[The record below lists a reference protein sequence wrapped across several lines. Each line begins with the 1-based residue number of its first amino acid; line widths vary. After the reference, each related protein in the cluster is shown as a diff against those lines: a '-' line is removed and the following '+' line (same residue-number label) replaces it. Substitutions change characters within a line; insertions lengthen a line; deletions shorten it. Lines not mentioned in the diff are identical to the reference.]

1 MQTTTPNQSRIRRM
15 AGIALVALALGA
27 TALIGSPGDAAARD
41 PLLQEVAEAAQRATV
56 ATDGAEQSAHGCS
69 SDSLLGGWIGGLA
82 E

>member
-15 AGIALVALALGA
+15 AGTALVALALGA

-41 PLLQEVAEAAQRATV
+41 PLLQEVAEAAQRATE
-56 ATDGAEQSAHGCS
+56 AGCGTEQPTHSRS
-69 SDSLLGGWIGGLA
+69 SDSLLGKRIGVLA